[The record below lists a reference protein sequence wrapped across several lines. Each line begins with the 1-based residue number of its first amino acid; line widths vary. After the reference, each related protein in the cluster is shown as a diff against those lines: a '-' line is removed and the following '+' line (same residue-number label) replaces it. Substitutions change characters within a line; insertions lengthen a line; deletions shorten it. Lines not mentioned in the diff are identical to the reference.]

1 MTAAARAAGPA
12 GERRVRVLLVDDD
25 PLVRRALRV
34 ILSSADDL
42 TVVGEAADGAAA
54 VTAVGAHRPEVVLMD
69 IRMPGVDGIAATG
82 RICALPDPPRVI
94 VLTTFHL
101 DEYVFGALRA
111 GASGFL
117 LKDSPPADIAQA
129 VRLVAAGD
137 AMLSPAITRS
147 LIDHYAAD
155 TAAARAAAAADRLRV
170 LTGREKE
177 VAAEVG
183 RGRSNAE
190 IARLLYMSEA
200 TVKAHIS
207 RTHQTERD
215 QQGPGGDRDARC
227 RPDLSGTIARRYPGR
242 TVEAAAG
249 PAAGP
254 AAAA

>member
-1 MTAAARAAGPA
+1 MTVAGEPL

-25 PLVRRALRV
+25 PLVRGGLRV

-42 TVVGEAADGAAA
+42 TVVGEAPDGGAA

-69 IRMPGVDGIAATG
+69 VRMPGVDGIAATG
-82 RICALPDPPRVI
+82 RICALPDPPKVI

-117 LKDSPPADIAQA
+117 LKDSPPADIVRA
-129 VRLVAAGD
+129 VRLAAAGD

-155 TAAARAAAAADRLRV
+155 TTAARAAAAADCLRV

-190 IARLLYMSEA
+190 IAGLLYMSEA

-207 RTHQTERD
+207 RVLTKLNATNRVQVAIMM
-215 QQGPGGDRDARC
+215 RDAG
-227 RPDLSGTIARRYPGR
+227 LT
-242 TVEAAAG
+242 
-249 PAAGP
+249 
-254 AAAA
+254 

>member
-1 MTAAARAAGPA
+1 MT
-12 GERRVRVLLVDDD
+12 ELIRVLIADDHS
-25 PLVRRALRV
+25 LVRAGFQSV
-34 ILSSADDL
+34 LSIESDI
-42 TVVGEAADGAAA
+42 TVVGEARNGAEA
-54 VTAVGAHRPEVVLMD
+54 VTLARDEAPDVVLMD
-69 IRMPGVDGIAATG
+69 IRMPELDGLEAT
-82 RICALPDPPRVI
+82 RLITSDPRLRRTRVV
-94 VLTTFHL
+94 VLTTFDL

-117 LKDSPPADIAQA
+117 LKDSPPADIVQA

-155 TAAARAAAAADRLRV
+155 TAAARAAAAADCLRV

-190 IARLLYMSEA
+190 IAVLLFMSEA

-207 RTHQTERD
+207 RVLTKLNATNRVQVAIVM
-215 QQGPGGDRDARC
+215 RDAG
-227 RPDLSGTIARRYPGR
+227 LT
-242 TVEAAAG
+242 
-249 PAAGP
+249 
-254 AAAA
+254 